1 MMRREDLVLLFAFAL
16 QVAWNEYA
24 EDIRVILT
32 E

>member
-1 MMRREDLVLLFAFAL
+1 MRRQDLVLLFAFAL

-24 EDIRVILT
+24 EDVGVVLT